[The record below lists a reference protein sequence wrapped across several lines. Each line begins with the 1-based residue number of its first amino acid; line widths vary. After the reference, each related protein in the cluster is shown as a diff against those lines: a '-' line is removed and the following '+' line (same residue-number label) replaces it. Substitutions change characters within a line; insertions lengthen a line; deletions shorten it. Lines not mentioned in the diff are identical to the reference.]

1 MSHAFGEMI
10 AQNIVCVEVLIP
22 VSEHFAGLDILQSS
36 KTKVLGEGTSREQTL
51 EGRALEELSWD
62 ILKIFDLIF
71 LTISWNFSFFWNQE
85 VIENPTF
92 REVLKAL

>member
-1 MSHAFGEMI
+1 MHLYSGGCLCPLSISICPLRVSHAFGEMI

-71 LTISWNFSFFWNQE
+71 LTIS
-85 VIENPTF
+85 
-92 REVLKAL
+92 